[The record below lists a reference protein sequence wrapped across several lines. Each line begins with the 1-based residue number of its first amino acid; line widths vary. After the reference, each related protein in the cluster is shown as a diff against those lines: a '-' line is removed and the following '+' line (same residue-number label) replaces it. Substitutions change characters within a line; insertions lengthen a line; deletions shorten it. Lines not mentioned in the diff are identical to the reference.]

1 VNIAGQKDLES
12 GEVLKKEPSLL
23 QVLGLGTAILLVA
36 GNMIGSGV
44 FKKITPMSAELM
56 DGSLILWAWAA
67 AGLISMLGAFSFASL
82 ATTTKEA
89 GGQFQYFKNVFGGFF
104 GFIYGWSFFAVIST
118 ASIASIA
125 YVFAESLGNLTG
137 VPPILEAYSSYN
149 IAGVIFPF
157 QNASVKLIAIAA
169 LVFLTLFN
177 IRGVKGGGW
186 LSNIVTSAK
195 ILGILLLIVLGLS
208 YSGNSTAI
216 SVPAHT
222 PPSDQW
228 GDMLRISAFFTAML
242 GAFWAYDGWVNITN
256 MASEFKNPTKNVPR
270 AIIIGTAI
278 TMILYVLVNYAY
290 LQVLTPADFARLG
303 TQEGSIAA
311 VEVAGI
317 VMGPLGITVI
327 SVLIMVSTFGATQAS
342 TMSAARVYYQM
353 SKEGYFFKPFSRVHK
368 RFRTP
373 HISLY
378 GQMTWASLLILSGTF
393 DQLTDM
399 LIFAAF
405 IFYGLGAIAVIRL
418 KMQGQLTLTFGY
430 PVVPLL
436 FLLCCLVI
444 VVNAVYTR
452 PLESLT
458 GLGLMAL
465 GIPFYLYFRSRDQ
478 FVPQKEES

>member
-1 VNIAGQKDLES
+1 MNEKHQ
-12 GEVLKKEPSLL
+12 PSLL

-44 FKKITPMSAELM
+44 FKKITPMASEL
-56 DGSLILWAWAA
+56 GSSSLILWAWAV
-67 AGLISMLGAFSFASL
+67 AGLITMLGAFSFASL

-104 GFIYGWSFFAVIST
+104 GFIYGWSFFTVIST

-125 YVFAESLGNLTG
+125 YVFAESLVNLFG
-137 VPPILEAYSSYN
+137 IPKILEPYSSYTLMGT
-149 IAGVIFPF
+149 ITPF
-157 QNASVKLIAIAA
+157 ENASVKLIAITA
-169 LVFLTLFN
+169 LISLTLFN
-177 IRGVKGGGW
+177 IRGVEGGGW
-186 LSNIVTSAK
+186 LSNIVTGAK
-195 ILGILLLIVLGLS
+195 ILGIVLLIALGLS
-208 YSGNSTAI
+208 YSGNPTVAPVSI
-216 SVPAHT
+216 PAVH
-222 PPSDQW
+222 PDQM
-228 GDMLRISAFFTAML
+228 GDILRISAFFTAML

-270 AIIIGTAI
+270 AIIIATAL
-278 TMILYVLVNYAY
+278 TMSLYILVNYAY
-290 LQVLTPADFARLG
+290 LQVLTPADFARLS

-311 VEVAGI
+311 VEVAGV
-317 VMGPLGITVI
+317 VMGSFGMTVI
-327 SVLIMVSTFGATQAS
+327 SVLIMISTFGATQAS

-373 HISLY
+373 HISLI
-378 GQMTWASLLILSGTF
+378 GQMIWACLLIISGTF

-418 KMQGQLTLTFGY
+418 KMQGKLSFTFGY
-430 PVVPLL
+430 PYVPLL
-436 FLLCCLVI
+436 FLLCCSVI
-444 VVNAVYTR
+444 VINAIYTR

-458 GLGLMAL
+458 GLGLMIMGL
-465 GIPFYLYFRSRDQ
+465 PFYFYFRSI
-478 FVPQKEES
+478 QKV

>member
-1 VNIAGQKDLES
+1 MEEKHQ
-12 GEVLKKEPSLL
+12 PSLL

-44 FKKITPMSAELM
+44 FKKITPMAAELNS
-56 DGSLILWAWAA
+56 GSLILWAWVV
-67 AGLISMLGAFSFASL
+67 AGFITMLGAFSFASL

-104 GFIYGWSFFAVIST
+104 GFIYGWSFFTVIST

-125 YVFAESLGNLTG
+125 YVFAESLVNLFA
-137 VPPILEAYSSYN
+137 VPKILGAYGSYTLMGM
-149 IAGVIFPF
+149 ITPF
-157 QNASVKLIAIAA
+157 ENASVKLIAILA
-169 LVFLTLFN
+169 LIFLTLFN

-186 LSNIVTSAK
+186 LSNIVTGAK
-195 ILGILLLIVLGLS
+195 ILGILLLIALGLG
-208 YSGNSTAI
+208 YAGNATVSP
-216 SVPAHT
+216 VPIA
-222 PPSDQW
+222 PVQSDQ
-228 GDMLRISAFFTAML
+228 MSNILHISAFFTAML

-270 AIIIGTAI
+270 AIIIGTAL
-278 TMILYVLVNYAY
+278 TMCLYVLVNYAY
-290 LQVLTPADFARLG
+290 LQVLSPADFARLS

-317 VMGPLGITVI
+317 VLGPIGITVI

-353 SKEGYFFKPFSRVHK
+353 SKEGYFFKPFSSVHK
-368 RFRTP
+368 RYRTP
-373 HISLY
+373 HISLL
-378 GQMTWASLLILSGTF
+378 GQMVWACLLIISGTF

-405 IFYGLGAIAVIRL
+405 IFYGLGAIAVMRL
-418 KMQGQLTLTFGY
+418 KMQGALALTYGY
-430 PVVPLL
+430 PLVPIL
-436 FLLCCLVI
+436 FLVSCSVI
-444 VVNAVYTR
+444 VVNAIYTR

-458 GLGLMAL
+458 GLGLILL
-465 GIPFYLYFRSRDQ
+465 GVPFYLYFRLSNR
-478 FVPQKEES
+478 E

>member
-1 VNIAGQKDLES
+1 VNDKHQ
-12 GEVLKKEPSLL
+12 PSLL

-44 FKKITPMSAELM
+44 FKKITPMASVLNSS
-56 DGSLILWAWAA
+56 SLILWAWAV
-67 AGLISMLGAFSFASL
+67 AGLITMLGAFSFASL

-104 GFIYGWSFFAVIST
+104 GFIYGWSFFTVIST

-125 YVFAESLGNLTG
+125 YVFAESLVNLFG
-137 VPPILEAYSSYN
+137 VPKILEPYSSYTLMGM
-149 IAGVIFPF
+149 ITPF
-157 QNASVKLIAIAA
+157 ENASVKLIAISA
-169 LVFLTLFN
+169 LISLTLFN
-177 IRGVKGGGW
+177 IRGVEGGGW
-186 LSNIVTSAK
+186 LSNIVTGAK
-195 ILGILLLIVLGLS
+195 ILGILLLIALGLS
-208 YSGNSTAI
+208 YSGNPTVAPVSI
-216 SVPAHT
+216 PAVH
-222 PPSDQW
+222 PDQM
-228 GDMLRISAFFTAML
+228 GDILRISAFFTAML

-270 AIIIGTAI
+270 AIIIGTAL
-278 TMILYVLVNYAY
+278 TMCLYILVNYAY
-290 LQVLTPADFARLG
+290 LQVLTPSDFARLA

-317 VMGPLGITVI
+317 VMGPIGITVI
-327 SVLIMVSTFGATQAS
+327 SVLIMISTFGATQAS

-353 SKEGYFFKPFSRVHK
+353 SKEGYFFKPFSSVHK

-373 HISLY
+373 HVSLV
-378 GQMTWASLLILSGTF
+378 GQMIWACLLIISGTF

-418 KMQGQLTLTFGY
+418 KMQGKLSFTFGY
-430 PVVPLL
+430 PYVPLL
-436 FLLCCLVI
+436 FLLCCSVI
-444 VVNAVYTR
+444 VINAIYTR

-458 GLGLMAL
+458 GLGLMIM
-465 GIPFYLYFRSRDQ
+465 GIPFYFYFRSI
-478 FVPQKEES
+478 QKN

>member
-1 VNIAGQKDLES
+1 MHEKPQ
-12 GEVLKKEPSLL
+12 PSLL

-44 FKKITPMSAELM
+44 FKKITPMSAKLM
-56 DGSLILWAWAA
+56 DGNLILWAWVI
-67 AGLISMLGAFSFASL
+67 AGLITMLGAFSFASL

-125 YVFAESLGNLTG
+125 YVFAESLGNLCG
-137 VPPILEAYSSYN
+137 IPPIFEAYSTLS

-157 QNASVKLIAIAA
+157 QNASIKLIAISA

-177 IRGVKGGGW
+177 IRGVEGGGW
-186 LSNIVTSAK
+186 LSNVVTSAK
-195 ILGILLLIVLGLS
+195 ILGILLLIGLGLS
-208 YSGNSTAI
+208 YSGNNAV
-216 SVPAHT
+216 VPAST
-222 PPSDQW
+222 PLLHPNQM
-228 GDMLRISAFFTAML
+228 GDILRISAFFTAML

-278 TMILYVLVNYAY
+278 TMLLYVLVNYAY
-290 LQVLTPADFARLG
+290 LQVLTPADFARLSSK
-303 TQEGSIAA
+303 EGSIAA

-317 VMGPLGITVI
+317 VMGSFGVTVI
-327 SVLIMVSTFGATQAS
+327 SILIMVSTFGATQAS

-353 SKEGYFFKPFSRVHK
+353 SKEGYFFKPFSNVHK
-368 RFRTP
+368 RYRTP

-418 KMQGQLTLTFGY
+418 KIQGKLTLTYGY
-430 PVVPLL
+430 PLVPIL
-436 FLLCCLVI
+436 FLLCCAVI
-444 VVNAVYTR
+444 VVNAIYTR

-458 GLGLMAL
+458 GLGLILL
-465 GIPFYLYFRSRDQ
+465 GIPFYLYFRS
-478 FVPQKEES
+478 KTALNH

>member
-1 VNIAGQKDLES
+1 
-12 GEVLKKEPSLL
+12 
-23 QVLGLGTAILLVA
+23 
-36 GNMIGSGV
+36 MIGSGV
-44 FKKITPMSAELM
+44 FKKITPMSAALM
-56 DGSLILWAWAA
+56 DSSLILWAWVA
-67 AGLISMLGAFSFASL
+67 AGLITMLGAFSFASL

-118 ASIASIA
+118 ASIASIV
-125 YVFAESLGNLTG
+125 YVFAQSLGNLSH
-137 VPPILEAYSSYN
+137 VPPILEAYASYN
-149 IAGVIFPF
+149 IGGVIFPF
-157 QNASVKLIAIAA
+157 QNASVKLIAIAS
-169 LVFLTLFN
+169 LFLLTLFN
-177 IRGVKGGGW
+177 IRGVEGAGW
-186 LSNIVTSAK
+186 LINIVTSAK
-195 ILGILLLIVLGLS
+195 ILGILLLITLGLS
-208 YSGNSTAI
+208 YSGNVIA
-216 SVPAHT
+216 VPAPVHA
-222 PPSDQW
+222 PHPAQW

-270 AIIIGTAI
+270 AIIIGTAL
-278 TMILYVLVNYAY
+278 TMFLYVLVNYAY
-290 LQVLTPADFARLG
+290 LQVLTPADFARLSA
-303 TQEGSIAA
+303 QEGSIAA

-317 VMGPLGITVI
+317 VMGPIGITII
-327 SVLIMVSTFGATQAS
+327 SILIMVSTFGATQAS

-373 HISLY
+373 HVSLY
-378 GQMTWASLLILSGTF
+378 GQMIWASLLILSGTF

-418 KMQGQLTLTFGY
+418 KMQGKITLTFGY
-430 PVVPLL
+430 PVVPLF

-444 VVNAVYTR
+444 VVNSIYTR
-452 PLESLT
+452 PFESLA

-465 GIPFYLYFRSRDQ
+465 GVPFYLYFRSRNQ
-478 FVPQKEES
+478 FISLKEES